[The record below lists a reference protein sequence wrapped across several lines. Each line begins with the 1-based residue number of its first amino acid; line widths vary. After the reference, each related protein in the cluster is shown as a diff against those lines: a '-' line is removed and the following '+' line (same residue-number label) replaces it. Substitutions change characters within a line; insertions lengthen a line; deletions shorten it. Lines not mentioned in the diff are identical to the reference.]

1 MQSHVVT
8 MRETKQ
14 CSLKAMPEA
23 IAWEGMLMWTP
34 FNHDTSKTKTQWLA
48 ACTFF
53 IYQKTCLFVHFISMT
68 KSQLIKIM
76 HMNTSVL
83 CPVSL
88 EICLKKHTLSCP
100 KYQ

>member
-34 FNHDTSKTKTQWLA
+34 FNHDTSKKDPMVSGMHIFHLPKDLLVCSFHFHDKKSIDKNNA
-48 ACTFF
+48 HEHIC
-53 IYQKTCLFVHFISMT
+53 FVSNIS
-68 KSQLIKIM
+68 
-76 HMNTSVL
+76 
-83 CPVSL
+83 
-88 EICLKKHTLSCP
+88 
-100 KYQ
+100 